1 MIQRSQ
7 ARTDWIFC
15 HFVRIDSAP
24 NGVRSTY
31 QWEIKALGRRSISL
45 TVRHRV
51 YSYERLVKR
60 SRCVAGCFSLAETR
74 QEKNVKFESHFGPGG
89 RRSLA
94 FRRLTVQQ
102 TILDY
107 IMHAA
112 GNEESW
118 PIDHKLRLNL
128 IQFGGSWGTDDN
140 PKKTAFSSLLL
151 GADDRYQSASV
162 WHENRGHILW

>member
-1 MIQRSQ
+1 M
-7 ARTDWIFC
+7 
-15 HFVRIDSAP
+15 RIDSAP

-112 GNEESW
+112 GNEES
-118 PIDHKLRLNL
+118 
-128 IQFGGSWGTDDN
+128 
-140 PKKTAFSSLLL
+140 
-151 GADDRYQSASV
+151 
-162 WHENRGHILW
+162 